1 MADSI
6 DHTEPNARLRETL
19 EGLRDG
25 PDALIEIIIQ
35 QAEQIRQLNA
45 RVEELEQKVRDLSS
59 ETKRLREEREE
70 IEREGKRQAAP
81 FRTDEEDRSSDPDPP
96 GRDEGHEASYRREP
110 ARIDRRAEA
119 PMEGCP
125 RCGGAVTEVR
135 PIRQVVEELPPIEP
149 ETVEVVTYRGECQEC
164 GSVKT
169 THPLRTT
176 EATGAAGTH
185 LGPRAQAVALMLRE
199 RHGLTMRRTCGVL
212 KDGFGLALSP
222 GGLAQMIQR
231 CADRLEEEEER
242 LLEAARS
249 AEVQHVDETSWWVA
263 RPEFGEPERQP
274 ERQPEGEESLWWL
287 WVFADEDQTVFR
299 VDPRRDR
306 EVVHRTL
313 DSEFEGVLVSDCLAT
328 YDEATPVQQK
338 CYAHHLEAIST
349 AQGDYEAKTGEPS
362 SYLQAVRGLLVG
374 AMALKKA
381 EPDLPDQQFKER
393 RDALEENAD
402 RLLEPGRADS
412 LTEIEDKIR
421 RRLKKQRDHLFV
433 FLDHEKVPA
442 TNNRAERR
450 LRPAVMR
457 RKLSCGNRT
466 PRGAEAFER
475 MASVLETCVQQGR
488 SVIDYLRATMSL
500 GMEPLPLR

>member
-1 MADSI
+1 
-6 DHTEPNARLRETL
+6 
-19 EGLRDG
+19 
-25 PDALIEIIIQ
+25 
-35 QAEQIRQLNA
+35 
-45 RVEELEQKVRDLSS
+45 
-59 ETKRLREEREE
+59 
-70 IEREGKRQAAP
+70 
-81 FRTDEEDRSSDPDPP
+81 
-96 GRDEGHEASYRREP
+96 
-110 ARIDRRAEA
+110 
-119 PMEGCP
+119 
-125 RCGGAVTEVR
+125 
-135 PIRQVVEELPPIEP
+135 
-149 ETVEVVTYRGECQEC
+149 
-164 GSVKT
+164 
-169 THPLRTT
+169 
-176 EATGAAGTH
+176 
-185 LGPRAQAVALMLRE
+185 
-199 RHGLTMRRTCGVL
+199 
-212 KDGFGLALSP
+212 
-222 GGLAQMIQR
+222 MIQR

-263 RPEFGEPERQP
+263 RPELGEPERQP
-274 ERQPEGEESLWWL
+274 KGEESLWWL

-313 DSEFEGVLVSDCLAT
+313 DPEFEGVLVSDCLAT

-338 CYAHHLEAIST
+338 CYAHHLKAIST
-349 AQGDYEAKTGEPS
+349 AQGDYDAKAGEPS
-362 SYLQAVRGLLVG
+362 SYLSAVRGLLLG
-374 AMALKKA
+374 AKALKRAK
-381 EPDLPDQQFKER
+381 PDLPTSQVEEHR
-393 RDALEENAD
+393 EALESEAD
-402 RLLEPGRADS
+402 RLLKPGRADS
-412 LTEIEDKIR
+412 LTEIEDKVR

-450 LRPAVMR
+450 LRPAVIR

>member
-1 MADSI
+1 
-6 DHTEPNARLRETL
+6 
-19 EGLRDG
+19 
-25 PDALIEIIIQ
+25 
-35 QAEQIRQLNA
+35 
-45 RVEELEQKVRDLSS
+45 
-59 ETKRLREEREE
+59 
-70 IEREGKRQAAP
+70 
-81 FRTDEEDRSSDPDPP
+81 
-96 GRDEGHEASYRREP
+96 
-110 ARIDRRAEA
+110 
-119 PMEGCP
+119 
-125 RCGGAVTEVR
+125 
-135 PIRQVVEELPPIEP
+135 
-149 ETVEVVTYRGECQEC
+149 
-164 GSVKT
+164 
-169 THPLRTT
+169 
-176 EATGAAGTH
+176 
-185 LGPRAQAVALMLRE
+185 MLRE
-199 RHGLTMRRTCGVL
+199 RHGLTMRRACGVL
-212 KDGFGLALSP
+212 KDGFGLDLSP

-263 RPEFGEPERQP
+263 RPELGEPERQP

-338 CYAHHLEAIST
+338 CYAHHLKAIST

-381 EPDLPDQQFKER
+381 EPDPPDQQFKER

-412 LTEIEDKIR
+412 LTEIEDSGPASAEEAAGSPVCVSGSR
-421 RRLKKQRDHLFV
+421 ESASHKQ
-433 FLDHEKVPA
+433 PG
-442 TNNRAERR
+442 RA
-450 LRPAVMR
+450 A
-457 RKLSCGNRT
+457 ST
-466 PRGAEAFER
+466 PGGD
-475 MASVLETCVQQGR
+475 AS
-488 SVIDYLRATMSL
+488 
-500 GMEPLPLR
+500 

>member
-1 MADSI
+1 MD
-6 DHTEPNARLRETL
+6 
-19 EGLRDG
+19 
-25 PDALIEIIIQ
+25 
-35 QAEQIRQLNA
+35 
-45 RVEELEQKVRDLSS
+45 
-59 ETKRLREEREE
+59 
-70 IEREGKRQAAP
+70 
-81 FRTDEEDRSSDPDPP
+81 
-96 GRDEGHEASYRREP
+96 
-110 ARIDRRAEA
+110 
-119 PMEGCP
+119 GCP
-125 RCGGAVTEVR
+125 ECGEPVTEVR
-135 PIRQVVEELPPIEP
+135 PIRQVVEELPPTRP
-149 ETVEVVTYRGECQEC
+149 EVVEVTTYRGECEEC
-164 GSVKT
+164 GPVET
-169 THPLRTT
+169 THPLKTT
-176 EATGAAGTH
+176 EATGAAGTC

-199 RHGLTMRRTCGVL
+199 RHGLTIRRTCGVL
-212 KDGFGLALSP
+212 EDGYGLDLSP

-231 CADRLEEEEER
+231 CADRLEEEEGR

-249 AEVQHVDETSWWVA
+249 ADVQHVDETSWWVA
-263 RPEFGEPERQP
+263 RPELGES
-274 ERQPEGEESLWWL
+274 ERQPEGEESHWWL

-299 VDPRRDR
+299 VEPRRGR

-328 YDEATPVQQK
+328 YDDATPIQQK
-338 CYAHHLEAIST
+338 CYAHHLKAIST

-362 SYLQAVRGLLVG
+362 SYLQSVRGLLIG

-381 EPDLPDQQFKER
+381 KPDLPEQQFDKR
-393 RDALEENAD
+393 RNALEENAD

-421 RRLKKQRDHLFV
+421 HRLKKQRDHLFV

-466 PRGAEAFER
+466 PRGARAFER